1 MSTFAHRVRT
11 GLRLLKTTGVR
22 GVASYSFHRFKYP
35 YVRLYLRYFPGQT
48 PLSQP
53 QVVQFE
59 ISSKC
64 NLRCPSCSLT
74 REITPGRNMN
84 LEEFTALLDRLPF
97 KPASVSLNGIG
108 EALVNPHIFKI
119 IDLLKKRSIACSFYT
134 NGTLLTERVRKEILG
149 RDNIGFVGISC
160 DGASKEVFERLRFG
174 AKFED
179 WKENVEAFV
188 EAANARRPNPIQ
200 LTMSTVVSR
209 DNQHEIG
216 EILDLA
222 ADLGFES
229 IGLSDIVPNDETSA
243 AMALDPETWQRIDR
257 NALIERAASRGLAA
271 TFSSLNRKPRPFLN
285 CLQPWEY
292 AQISAE
298 GDILPCCAVVGSDK
312 AEVMGNLHTEE
323 FDAIWRGEKLAHF
336 RTTAAAGTNSL
347 CNSCPYY

>member
-1 MSTFAHRVRT
+1 MSTLTHKIRT
-11 GLRLLKTTGVR
+11 GLRLLKTTGIR
-22 GVASYSFHRFKYP
+22 GVASYSFNRFKYP
-35 YVRLYLRYFPGQT
+35 YVRLFLRFFPSRT
-48 PLSQP
+48 PLSRP

-59 ISSKC
+59 VSSKC

-97 KPASVSLNGIG
+97 KPGSVSLNGIG
-108 EALVNPHIFKI
+108 EALVNPNIFRI
-119 IDLLKKRSIACSFYT
+119 IDRLKERSISCSFYT

-174 AKFED
+174 AKFEE
-179 WKENVEAFV
+179 WIENVQAFV
-188 EAANARRPNPIQ
+188 EAAKARRPNPIQ

-216 EILDLA
+216 QILDLA
-222 ADLGFES
+222 AQLGFES
-229 IGLSDIVPNDETSA
+229 IGLSDIVPNDEVSA
-243 AMALDPETWQRIDR
+243 AMALDDDAWDRIDR
-257 NALIERAASRGLAA
+257 GQLVAHAAGRGLAA
-271 TFSSLNRKPRPFLN
+271 TFSSLSRKPRPFLN

-312 AEVMGNLHTEE
+312 AEVMGNLHTQE
-323 FDAIWRGEKLAHF
+323 FDAIWRGDKLAHF
-336 RTTAAAGTNSL
+336 RSTAAAGTNSL